1 MSRTHAE
8 LKARQRAE
16 RHTHAEGLA
25 FRVHRALSWLERA
38 AMEVGPAGTAG
49 DGDPDAQFI
58 FLWIAFN
65 AAYATEITDAHR
77 DGEQSA
83 FNAFLGVLL
92 ELDGQNRLADLVW
105 TQFPGPIRGLL
116 DNKFLY
122 RDYWNAHNGR
132 LPPEAWK
139 PRFEAAK
146 AHANKAL
153 GRGDTLAVLGVT
165 LDRIYTLRNQLV
177 HGGSTWN
184 GTVNREQV
192 RDCARFMSALVPV
205 IIEIM
210 MDHPRTVWSGAVYPV
225 VAD

>member
-8 LKARQRAE
+8 LKSRQRAE
-16 RHTHAEGLA
+16 RHTHAEGLK

-38 AMEVGPAGTAG
+38 EMEAGAAETPG

-92 ELDGQNRLADLVW
+92 DLDGQNRLSDLVW
-105 TQFPGPIRGLL
+105 KQFPGPIRGLL

-122 RDYWNAHNGR
+122 RDFWNAHNGR
-132 LPPEAWK
+132 RRPGSRVSRR
-139 PRFEAAK
+139 PRRTRARRSVAATPSRCS
-146 AHANKAL
+146 ASP
-153 GRGDTLAVLGVT
+153 
-165 LDRIYTLRNQLV
+165 
-177 HGGSTWN
+177 STASTPSATSWCTAAAP
-184 GTVNREQV
+184 GTARSTVSR
-192 RDCARFMSALVPV
+192 CATARASWRRSSP
-205 IIEIM
+205 
-210 MDHPRTVWSGAVYPV
+210 
-225 VAD
+225 

>member
-1 MSRTHAE
+1 MSQTHAE

-16 RHTHAEGLA
+16 RHTHAAGLA

-38 AMEVGPAGTAG
+38 EMEAGAAETPG

-65 AAYATEITDAHR
+65 AAYATEITDAQR

-92 ELDGQNRLADLVW
+92 DLDGQNRLADLVW

-122 RDYWNAHNGR
+122 RDFWNAHNGR
-132 LPPEAWK
+132 LPPDAWK

-146 AHANKAL
+146 AYAGKAL
-153 GRGDTLAVLGVT
+153 GRGDTLAVLGIT
-165 LDRIYTLRNQLV
+165 LDRIYTQRNQQV
-177 HGGSTWN
+177 HGGSTWDSD
-184 GTVNREQV
+184 VNRDQE
-192 RDCARFMSALVPV
+192 RDCARFMAALVPV

-210 MDHPRTVWSGAVYPV
+210 MDNPQTVWSGAVYPV